1 MVIARALLLAAALIG
16 AAPAAAQSGG
26 IQVAPVLVQMAPERA
41 FGSLRVRNGRDRA
54 TAFEVDV
61 YAWTQVNGED
71 VLTPTNALVA
81 APGVF
86 EMQPGGEQVV
96 RLGAV
101 TPDRAREIAFRV
113 ILRELPTQRA
123 DGARLGF
130 SLEMSLPVF
139 VTPESARPELA
150 TQAQRG
156 ADLGIILN
164 NTGAAH
170 ARLISL
176 ESIPLEGVQG
186 GALEAPRYLLAG
198 AQVATPLPQGTRS
211 VRLRLYEGGAPAER
225 IVQIDDARSNSSVH

>member
-1 MVIARALLLAAALIG
+1 MITRAFLLAAALIG
-16 AAPAAAQSGG
+16 AAPAAAQSRG

-41 FGSLRVRNGRDRA
+41 FGSLRVRNGRERA

-71 VLTPTNALVA
+71 VLTPTDALVA

-96 RLGAV
+96 RLGAIAPSR
-101 TPDRAREIAFRV
+101 TRETAFRV

-130 SLEMSLPVF
+130 TLEMSLPVF
-139 VTPESARPELA
+139 VTPANARAELTTQARP
-150 TQAQRG
+150 G
-156 ADLGIILN
+156 PGIVLS

-176 ESIPLEGVQG
+176 ESIEA
-186 GALEAPRYLLAG
+186 GAIDAPRYLLAG
-198 AQVATPLPQGTRS
+198 AQAATPLPHGTRA
-211 VRLRLYEGGAPAER
+211 VRLRLYEGGNPAER
-225 IVQIDDARSNSSVH
+225 IVAVDDAGSNPPVR

>member
-1 MVIARALLLAAALIG
+1 MIARTLLLAAALIG

-96 RLGAV
+96 RLGAI
-101 TPDRAREIAFRV
+101 TPDRARETAFRV
-113 ILRELPTQRA
+113 ILRELPTQRT

-130 SLEMSLPVF
+130 TLEMSLPVF

-156 ADLGIILN
+156 ADLGIVLS

-176 ESIPLEGVQG
+176 ESVQG
-186 GALEAPRYLLAG
+186 GAIDAPRYLLAG
-198 AQVATPLPQGTRS
+198 AQVATPLPQGTRA
-211 VRLRLYEGGAPAER
+211 VRLRLYEGGNPAER
-225 IVQIDDARSNSSVH
+225 IVQVDDAGSTASVR